1 MNAMKM
7 AKKDEAV
14 LAPKPM
20 KAMNTMKAMKMAKT
34 DAAVLAPKAMK
45 AGHSKR
51 GEYSST
57 WIHVNT
63 EGCKACLVEA
73 WTTTNDDVYYK
84 VYKMI

>member
-1 MNAMKM
+1 MSCEMQVCIEPETK
-7 AKKDEAV
+7 
-14 LAPKPM
+14 
-20 KAMNTMKAMKMAKT
+20 
-34 DAAVLAPKAMK
+34 K

-51 GEYSST
+51 DEFSST

-63 EGCKACLVEA
+63 EGCNACLVEA

>member
-1 MNAMKM
+1 MDGLLKGLGGTV
-7 AKKDEAV
+7 AKGLQGIARDGLFTAEV
-14 LAPKPM
+14 LASETK
-20 KAMNTMKAMKMAKT
+20 
-34 DAAVLAPKAMK
+34 K

-51 GEYSST
+51 DEYNST